1 MLKKNAVPRWAL
13 LSVANKE
20 NILELAQALQEM
32 NFDLL
37 ATGNTALRLREAGL
51 MVTEVSSLTG
61 FPEIL
66 GGRVKTL
73 HPTIHA
79 GILARDENDAQVIKQ
94 LGIDLI
100 ELVVVNL
107 YPFKE
112 TISKP
117 HCTLTQAIEEIDIG
131 GPTLLRA
138 AAKNAARV
146 TVVCDPKDYARVLE
160 EYKTANTTSEEL
172 RRELA
177 TKVFMHTASYDAT
190 IAHYLERFQ
199 ESNSNISFPEILI
212 PTWKKVQSLRYGE
225 NPQQQAAFYAESNH
239 QYGLSAAKLIQGKE
253 LSFNNLADASAAL
266 ECVKSYSS
274 TKSIICAIVKHAN
287 PCGVAL
293 AKDAESAY
301 ERAYAAD
308 SSSAFGGVIA
318 FNTLLDEELAS
329 KILKNQFVEV
339 IVAPNV
345 SPAAQEIFK
354 TKPALRIVVIPKW
367 DELLNSQY
375 EFRSVIGGVLIQ
387 ECDKGVLDK
396 ATLHC
401 VTTKQPTTEEFSD
414 LYFAWNMVKVVK
426 SNAIVCVKDKQTI
439 GIGAGQTSR
448 VNSVQ
453 IALDKAKSSGFSVK
467 GSVIAS
473 DAFFPFA
480 DSIALLAQA
489 GVSAIIQPGGSI
501 RDQEVI
507 DAANNHGISMLFTG
521 MRHFRH

>member
-20 NILELAQALQEM
+20 NILELAQALAEL

-51 MVTEVSSLTG
+51 GVTEVSTLTG

-112 TISKP
+112 TISRP
-117 HCTLTQAIEEIDIG
+117 NTTFAQAVEEIDIG

-138 AAKNAARV
+138 AAKNAVRV
-146 TVVCDPKDYARVLE
+146 TVVCDPKDYSRVIE
-160 EYKTANTTSEEL
+160 EYKTSNTTCEVL

-177 TKVFMHTASYDAT
+177 AKVFAHTANYDAT
-190 IAHYLERFQ
+190 IAQYLEQSRHALEDTFA
-199 ESNSNISFPEILI
+199 ELLTPSLE
-212 PTWKKVQSLRYGE
+212 KVQSLRYGE
-225 NPQQQAAFYAESNH
+225 NPQQKAAFYAEKEH
-239 QYGLSAAKLIQGKE
+239 RYGLSAAKLMQGKE

-266 ECVKSYSS
+266 ECVKLYSPS
-274 TKSIICAIVKHAN
+274 KNIACAIIKHAN

-293 AKDAESAY
+293 AQDSESAY

-318 FNTLLDEELAS
+318 FNTIVDEKLAS

-339 IVAPNV
+339 IVAPTI
-345 SPAAQEIFK
+345 SSAAQEIFK
-354 TKPALRIVVIPKW
+354 TKPALRVVVIPKW
-367 DELLNSQY
+367 DELSNSNY
-375 EFRSVIGGVLIQ
+375 EFRSVIGGILIQ
-387 ECDKGVLDK
+387 ECDKAVLDK
-396 ATLHC
+396 SSLRC
-401 VTTKQPTTEEFSD
+401 VTSKQPTAEELDD
-414 LYFAWNMVKVVK
+414 LLFAWDIVKIVK
-426 SNAIVCVKDKQTI
+426 SNAIVCVKDQQTI

-453 IALDKAKSSGFSVK
+453 IALDKAKSAGFALQS
-467 GSVIAS
+467 SVIAS

-480 DSIALLAQA
+480 DSITLLAQA

-501 RDQEVI
+501 RDPEVI
-507 DAANNHGISMLFTG
+507 DCANAHGISMLFTG
-521 MRHFRH
+521 IRHFRH